1 MKRTSILKRFTQ
13 VTLALASL
21 TFTQCDKPA
30 ADTPAGSTTTTP
42 ASKPAAPG
50 NSVALVSEG
59 ASASFRTVTSHL
71 DLGARS
77 FEYSEAG
84 GVKMLVGLLDEI
96 FKALPERER
105 KDFPPGFTFEKLF
118 QLLGLDSIAATGAS
132 SRARGDGSFHS
143 RSFAH
148 TPQGRKGLLTL
159 SGGPAAKL
167 MLLDLA
173 PKDTD
178 LALEFPINLKDI
190 ARDTLPGILAMIPPK
205 ERATFEQEMAKP
217 LAPLTLSGKQML
229 EKLDARIGIYLRL
242 DPSQKF
248 QPSPNAP
255 EFPGADGVIV
265 IERLGWLV
273 EALKPQFMPMLS
285 QPEAP
290 VTFTDEGGVLT
301 VRMKAPAGPAPMDF
315 QPVVRFDSK
324 ADRIIIASRVA
335 LFDSIVAGKEKI
347 TQGADFT
354 QAWRDLPSEGNSS
367 VYASSRLLQ
376 TLGVL
381 IAKTVEKEG
390 GSAADKA
397 VFTKMIS
404 WAKPHL
410 SRGHALVVANQA
422 DGIFAAAN
430 SSIPVG
436 SSTLAAVSTAAVLA
450 GFAVPS
456 YSIARVKAVAASD
469 MNNLKQVNI
478 ALRLYAVDNDGKFPA
493 ALSELSNAKYVDDAG
508 ILVFT
513 DRSTQ
518 QPIPWL
524 YRSSLTDNSPDNE
537 VLIAS
542 PKADSDGKRM
552 VGFVDGSVKAIS
564 EAEFQ
569 TLWNKK

>member
-1 MKRTSILKRFTQ
+1 MKRMSILKRFAQ

-21 TFTQCDKPA
+21 AFTQCDKPA

-50 NSVALVSEG
+50 NSVALVGEG

-96 FKALPERER
+96 FKALPERDR

-242 DPSQKF
+242 DPSQ
-248 QPSPNAP
+248 
-255 EFPGADGVIV
+255 
-265 IERLGWLV
+265 
-273 EALKPQFMPMLS
+273 
-285 QPEAP
+285 
-290 VTFTDEGGVLT
+290 
-301 VRMKAPAGPAPMDF
+301 
-315 QPVVRFDSK
+315 
-324 ADRIIIASRVA
+324 
-335 LFDSIVAGKEKI
+335 
-347 TQGADFT
+347 
-354 QAWRDLPSEGNSS
+354 NSS
-367 VYASSRLLQ
+367 
-376 TLGVL
+376 
-381 IAKTVEKEG
+381 
-390 GSAADKA
+390 
-397 VFTKMIS
+397 
-404 WAKPHL
+404 
-410 SRGHALVVANQA
+410 
-422 DGIFAAAN
+422 
-430 SSIPVG
+430 
-436 SSTLAAVSTAAVLA
+436 
-450 GFAVPS
+450 
-456 YSIARVKAVAASD
+456 
-469 MNNLKQVNI
+469 
-478 ALRLYAVDNDGKFPA
+478 LRRMHP
-493 ALSELSNAKYVDDAG
+493 
-508 ILVFT
+508 
-513 DRSTQ
+513 
-518 QPIPWL
+518 
-524 YRSSLTDNSPDNE
+524 NSP
-537 VLIAS
+537 ART
-542 PKADSDGKRM
+542 A
-552 VGFVDGSVKAIS
+552 
-564 EAEFQ
+564 
-569 TLWNKK
+569 

>member
-1 MKRTSILKRFTQ
+1 MKRTSILKRFAQ

-21 TFTQCDKPA
+21 AFTQCDKPA

-50 NSVALVSEG
+50 NSVALVGEG

-96 FKALPERER
+96 FKALPERDR

-335 LFDSIVAGKEKI
+335 IFDSIVAGKEKI

-354 QAWRDLPSEGNSS
+354 QAWRDLPTEGN
-367 VYASSRLLQ
+367 ASMYISARLLQ
-376 TLGVL
+376 TVGNLV
-381 IAKTVEKEG
+381 AKATEKEG
-390 GSAADKA
+390 GSGADKA
-397 VFTKMIS
+397 IIAKLLGFV
-404 WAKPHL
+404 KPHL
-410 SRGHALVVANQA
+410 SRGHALVVANQP
-422 DGIFAAAN
+422 DGIYAAVN

-436 SSTLAAVSTAAVLA
+436 SSAVAAVSTAAVLSRL
-450 GFAVPS
+450 AVP
-456 YSIARVKAVAASD
+456 A
-469 MNNLKQVNI
+469 
-478 ALRLYAVDNDGKFPA
+478 F
-493 ALSELSNAKYVDDAG
+493 
-508 ILVFT
+508 
-513 DRSTQ
+513 
-518 QPIPWL
+518 
-524 YRSSLTDNSPDNE
+524 
-537 VLIAS
+537 
-542 PKADSDGKRM
+542 
-552 VGFVDGSVKAIS
+552 
-564 EAEFQ
+564 
-569 TLWNKK
+569 